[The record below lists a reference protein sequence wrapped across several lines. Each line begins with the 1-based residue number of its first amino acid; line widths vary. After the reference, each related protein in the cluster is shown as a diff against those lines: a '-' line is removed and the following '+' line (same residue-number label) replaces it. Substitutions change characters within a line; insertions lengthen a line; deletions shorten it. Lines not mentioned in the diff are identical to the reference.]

1 MNHNQVK
8 RKVLLKSLK
17 RKEPFIHLLFWVS
30 YVLFPYLK
38 SIGRDTVYH
47 FQSELID
54 LLFGMIVFYISY
66 AVFLTSKNK
75 FGKVV
80 FLLLLFCVIGFFN
93 LEMHNWLFRG
103 THTEAFWYYSI
114 NYISTYSIL
123 SLFGYVLFLM
133 KKGYRSQQLFDE
145 MNAKKKES
153 ELANLK
159 SQINPHFLFNT
170 LNSIYLSALK
180 KEDNTADLI
189 LKLSNNFRYV
199 LQDGQDKQVTIK
211 KEITH
216 IRDYLSLQKERLK
229 EKVVIDFNIT
239 VDNYE
244 EVISPLLLISFIEN
258 AIKYT
263 SMLRG
268 KKHHIKIDI
277 QLEQKSFYFS
287 CQNPCLEENSHMDLD
302 SKSNGIGIEN
312 TTKRL
317 EYLYPNKHSLRIHKK
332 NNLFNVDLKIAL

>member
-1 MNHNQVK
+1 MNNK
-8 RKVLLKSLK
+8 ETKNKVLLKSIN
-17 RKEPFIHLLFWVS
+17 RKEPFIHVLFWVS

-66 AVFLTSKNK
+66 TVFFTSKKKN
-75 FGKVV
+75 GKVL
-80 FLLLLFCVIGFFN
+80 FLLLLFCGIGYLN
-93 LEMHNWLFRG
+93 LKVHNWFFQG
-103 THTEAFWYYSI
+103 THNEAFWYYSI

-123 SLFGYVLFLM
+123 VLLGYVLFLI
-133 KKGYRSQQLFDE
+133 KKGYKSQQLYDE
-145 MNAKKKES
+145 MNAKKKEA
-153 ELANLK
+153 ELSNLK

-189 LKLSNNFRYV
+189 LKLSDNFRYV
-199 LQDGQDKQVTIK
+199 LQDGQHKKVTVK
-211 KEITH
+211 KEIAH

-229 EKVVIDFNIT
+229 EKVVIDFNVS

-244 EVISPLLLISFIEN
+244 ELISPLLLISFVEN

-263 SMLRG
+263 SILRG
-268 KKHHIKIDI
+268 KNHLIKIVI
-277 QLEQKSFYFS
+277 QLEQKAFYFS
-287 CQNPCLEENSHMDLD
+287 CQNPYLEGNSLVEID

-317 EYLYPNKHSLRIHKK
+317 EYVYPNKHSLLIHKK
-332 NNLFNVDLKIAL
+332 NNLFNVDLKIEI

>member
-1 MNHNQVK
+1 MNNNQTK
-8 RKVLLKSLK
+8 GKVLLNSIKK
-17 RKEPFIHLLFWVS
+17 KEPFIHVLFWVS

-38 SIGRDTVYH
+38 SIGRDTLYH
-47 FQSELID
+47 FYSELID
-54 LLFGMIVFYISY
+54 LLFGMVIFYISY
-66 AVFLTSKNK
+66 AVFFTSKNIL
-75 FGKVV
+75 GKVL
-80 FLLLLFCVIGFFN
+80 FLLFLFCGIGYVN
-93 LEMHNWLFRG
+93 LKAHNWFFQG
-103 THTEAFWYYSI
+103 THTETFWHYSI

-123 SLFGYVLFLM
+123 ALFGYVLFLI
-133 KKGYRSQQLFDE
+133 KKGYKNQQLYDE
-145 MNAKKKES
+145 MNAKKKEA

-189 LKLSNNFRYV
+189 LKLSDNFRYV
-199 LQDGQDKQVTIK
+199 LQDGQHKQVALK
-211 KEITH
+211 KEIAH

-229 EKVVIDFNIT
+229 EKVTIGFEVS

-268 KKHHIKIDI
+268 KNHCVKIGI
-277 QLEQKSFYFS
+277 QLEQKTFHFS
-287 CQNPCLEENSHMDLD
+287 CQNPYLEGNSLIEVA
-302 SKSNGIGIEN
+302 SKANGIGIEN

-317 EYLYPNKHSLRIHKK
+317 EHLYPNKHSLLIDKK
-332 NNLFNVDLKIAL
+332 NNLFNVDLKIEV